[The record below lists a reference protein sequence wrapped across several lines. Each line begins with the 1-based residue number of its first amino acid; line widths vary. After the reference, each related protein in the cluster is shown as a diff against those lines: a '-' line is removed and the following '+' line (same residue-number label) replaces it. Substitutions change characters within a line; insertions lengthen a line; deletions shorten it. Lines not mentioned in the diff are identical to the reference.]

1 MSLRS
6 PLGRALGLGSAK
18 DGVSHWWVQRVTAV
32 ALVPL
37 TIWFVV
43 SLLSLPSLDYPTVI
57 AWMRENSTALG
68 LVVLVLVATCHS
80 QLGMRV
86 VIEDYL
92 HSDGLKIVTL
102 IVLTFA
108 HVLIAAVGVFAVL
121 KVALGTVR

>member
-6 PLGRALGLGSAK
+6 PLGRVLGLGSAK
-18 DGVSHWWVQRVTAV
+18 EGVHHWWVQRVSSV

-43 SLLSLPSLDYPTVI
+43 SLLSLPSLDYPTVV
-57 AWMRENSTALG
+57 AWMSESSTALG
-68 LVVLVLVATCHS
+68 LVVLVLAATRHS

-86 VIEDYL
+86 VVEDYV
-92 HSDGLKIVTL
+92 HANGPKIVTL

-108 HVLIAAVGVFAVL
+108 HVLIAAAGVFAVL
-121 KVALGTVR
+121 KVALEAPR